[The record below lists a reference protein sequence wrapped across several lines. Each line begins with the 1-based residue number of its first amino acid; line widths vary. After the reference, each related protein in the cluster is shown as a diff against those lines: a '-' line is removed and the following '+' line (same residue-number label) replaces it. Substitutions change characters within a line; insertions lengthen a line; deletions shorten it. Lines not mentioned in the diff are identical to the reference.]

1 MDASSAV
8 HGRSGVA
15 PGGGPDDDP
24 SGQPDAGQPDAGPH
38 VAGPGVPDTPAVP
51 DGPGAPVLLGGLGL
65 EELRVL
71 RRDAQE
77 QEADLSYLRRLLH
90 GRMDILRAELDGRP
104 AAGLPAGA
112 PAGGGGE
119 ARALLDRL
127 PAILTDAPSTVRS
140 SARHVTLG
148 PPRGEQYQ
156 LEADALMG
164 DVRLADLAA
173 HPAEDLLAALE
184 RLRAHEREVSGRR
197 QILQR
202 TADDCSGE
210 IARRYREGEARVDD
224 LLTGGSL
231 AE

>member
-8 HGRSGVA
+8 HGRSGEA
-15 PGGGPDDDP
+15 SGGARGGGPVVAADP
-24 SGQPDAGQPDAGPH
+24 L
-38 VAGPGVPDTPAVP
+38 VPDPALA
-51 DGPGAPVLLGGLGL
+51 GAAAPEPPAIGQLGL
-65 EELRVL
+65 AQLRTL

-90 GRMDILRAELDGRP
+90 GRMDILRAELDRRP
-104 AAGLPAGA
+104 AAELLAGA
-112 PAGGGGE
+112 TGAGGTGAAGAAGGD

-127 PAILTDAPSTVRS
+127 PAILTDAPSSVRS

-156 LEADALMG
+156 VQADALMG

-184 RLRAHEREVSGRR
+184 RLRGHEREVSGRR

-202 TADDCSGE
+202 TTDDCSAE

-224 LLTGGSL
+224 LLAGGSL